1 MKSLKR
7 FISNWK
13 LPAIFVVAAI
23 LAVVSMPAQYQPSF
37 MPESIKDMK
46 INLGLD
52 LQGGSQLDYKIDL
65 SNVAEE
71 DEDQI
76 VEGIL
81 GVINERVNKLGVSEP
96 NIYLSNVADERH
108 VIVELAG
115 VKDLEE
121 AKSQVGKTIQLEF
134 KEENDATENDQL
146 DVVREN
152 ADKFSVELQ
161 NGSEFSVLA
170 DLEAKANPTNVY
182 YNVVDTPQFEDNVPG
197 EELLSVLESLEVG
210 EFTTEYIEDA
220 LGYTIVDERIVQSE
234 GFVFVK
240 LNSKNETQFE
250 KNLPREVELD
260 TILIPYDEALNSSS
274 DLTALEAATQAA
286 AIIADITNGETTF
299 EEAQAEYNVENAD
312 LSESLELA
320 EIKPELSEEGDLYE
334 LTVETD
340 YGYVVA
346 RAGSITEEST
356 ELVDGT
362 EYTYETLVFSTLPDP
377 WKDTELN
384 GAYFERANLAF
395 QNGVTPIVSIQF
407 TAEGAKLFEEIT
419 ERNIGKRVAIFVGGN
434 LVSSP
439 TVNTKIAGGEAVIQG
454 AFTLDEAEELA
465 RDLNTGAIPAPIT
478 LAGQYTIGPNLGQA
492 ALDASLKAGVLGL
505 ILLAFYM
512 VAYYRV
518 SGLLANVALVIYS
531 VLLVFLI
538 KSSISVALAL
548 LIAFGIYCVSLSKI
562 YSSDEKLVEQTLT
575 FIVSTFALFF
585 IWFLLSTPVVL
596 TLAGI
601 AGIILS
607 IGMAVDAN
615 VLIFERI
622 KEEIRDGKEYKKAVE
637 EGFARAWSSIRDSNF
652 SSLITCGILY
662 SFGSSIIRGFALN
675 LAAGILISMF
685 TAIIVT
691 RGMLMAVDRF
701 DNKNLKLLIGAD
713 KNDKERKTIKFIEKS
728 KVWFAISAFLV
739 VASLG
744 SIAVKGLNA
753 GIDFTGGTLME
764 VQLNDVEGDQKDLIS
779 EIVVDAVGSEDV
791 NVVSAGENVYQVK
804 TKYIEEE
811 THDMILQNFRNQI
824 TTNLEETRFTTVGP
838 TISDALKSKAVI
850 ALTLALLAIIAY
862 IALTFRNIPKGFS
875 PWKFGFAAMV
885 ALAHDVIITLG
896 VFSIFGLQVDALF
909 ITALLTVIGFSVHD
923 TIVVFD
929 RVRENLKG
937 SNVKKN
943 GFADVCNKSLT
954 QTLARSINTS
964 VSTLLTLL
972 ALLILG
978 DASVFEFVL
987 ALVIGI
993 GIGTYSS
1000 IFIASPALNKMQ
1012 ER

>member
-161 NGSEFSVLA
+161 NGSEFSVIA
-170 DLEAKANPTNVY
+170 DLEAKSNPTNVY

-197 EELLSVLESLEVG
+197 VELLGVLESLEVG

-320 EIKPELSEEGDLYE
+320 EIKPDLSEEGDLYE

-701 DNKNLKLLIGAD
+701 DNKNLRLLIGAD

-764 VQLNDVEGDQKDLIS
+764 VQLNDVEGDKKDLIG

-824 TTNLEETRFTTVGP
+824 TTDLEETRFTTVGP

-972 ALLILG
+972 ALLVLG

>member
-23 LAVVSMPAQYQPSF
+23 LGVVSLPAQYQPSF
-37 MPESIKDMK
+37 MPDSVKEMK

-81 GVINERVNKLGVSEP
+81 DVINERVNKLGVSEP

-161 NGSEFSVLA
+161 NGSEFSVVA

-197 EELLSVLESLEVG
+197 EELLGVLESLEVG

-260 TILIPYDEALNSSS
+260 TILIPFDEALNSSS

-492 ALDASLKAGVLGL
+492 ALDASLKAGALGL
-505 ILLAFYM
+505 ILLALYM
-512 VAYYRV
+512 MAYYRV

-622 KEEIRDGKEYKKAVE
+622 KEEIRDGKEYRKAVE

-701 DNKNLKLLIGAD
+701 DNKNLRLLIGAD
-713 KNDKERKTIKFIEKS
+713 KSDKERKTIKFIEKS
-728 KVWFAISAFLV
+728 KIWFAISALLV

-764 VQLNDVEGDQKDLIS
+764 VQLNDVETDQKDLIS
-779 EIVVDAVGSEDV
+779 EIVMDAVGSEDV

-937 SNVKKN
+937 ANVKKN